1 MRNKRFR
8 LHNAANPDGDA
19 GGGTSTNTDS
29 GANTTTPVSPA
40 PATTTLLGGDA
51 DATQQPLD
59 PQAQSGAQD
68 QKPAAP
74 AVPETYEFKLPEG
87 VTLDSEVSVELAD
100 LSKEFGLSQEK
111 AQKVADLGVKL
122 SQKWAADQVTALEN
136 AGTEWAAATQGD
148 AEIGGDKLD
157 ASLAAGQKAL
167 KELGTPELSK
177 LLATSR
183 LGNHPE
189 VIRFFARVGQRVG
202 TDGFVNGGPGAP
214 SNPKDSRRLYS
225 NSNMNP

>member
-1 MRNKRFR
+1 MRNKRYR
-8 LHNAANPDGDA
+8 LQNAANPDGDT
-19 GGGTSTNTDS
+19 GGGTATDTNG
-29 GANTTTPVSPA
+29 GANTNPPA
-40 PATTTLLGGDA
+40 DNAAAAATLLGDNGTA
-51 DATQQPLD
+51 NQQPLD
-59 PQAQSGAQD
+59 AQAPAGE

-74 AVPETYEFKLPEG
+74 VVPETYEFKLPEG
-87 VTLDSEVSVELAD
+87 VTLDAEVSTELAD
-100 LSKEFGLSQEK
+100 LSKEFGLSQEN

-122 SQKWAADQVTALEN
+122 SQKWATKQVEALET
-136 AGTEWAAATQGD
+136 AGTEWAAATQSD

-177 LLATSR
+177 LLAQSR

-189 VIRFFARVGQRVG
+189 VIRFFARVGQRVS
-202 TDGFVNGGPGAP
+202 TDGFVAGGQGAP
-214 SNPKDSRRLYS
+214 NAAGDARRLYA

>member
-1 MRNKRFR
+1 MRNKRYPLR
-8 LHNAANPDGDA
+8 NAANLDGDA
-19 GGGTSTNTDS
+19 GGGTATDTNS
-29 GANTTTPVSPA
+29 GANTNTPVDSA
-40 PATTTLLGGDA
+40 AAGATLLGDNA
-51 DATQQPLD
+51 AANQQPLD
-59 PQAQSGAQD
+59 AQAPAGE

-74 AVPETYEFKLPEG
+74 VVPETYEFKMPEG
-87 VTLDSEVSVELAD
+87 VTLDTEVTTELAD
-100 LSKEFGLSQEK
+100 LSKEFGLSQEN

-122 SQKWAADQVTALEN
+122 SQKWAADQVKALE
-136 AGTEWAAATQGD
+136 ASGTEWAAATQSD

-177 LLATSR
+177 LLAQSR

-189 VIRFFARVGQRVG
+189 VIRFFARVGQRVS
-202 TDGFVNGGPGAP
+202 TDGFVAGGQGAP
-214 SNPKDSRRLYS
+214 NAAGDARRLYA